1 MPRAKLIIEKKPC
14 SRESCPL
21 KGENHP
27 KCKAHNRKGAPCM
40 GQVMAGQLV
49 CRMHGGKEP
58 NAIRAAKQRVA
69 YQGATSVASRIVAY
83 DGDDPETP
91 AEGLLREVRWSSQV
105 AKALGEVCEAMVA
118 DQQLTTYSAGQGQ
131 RFDQLMQAWN
141 DERMNHAKLCKMALD
156 AGIQQ
161 QQLDIIETQASQ
173 IVSAMLGLLMNP
185 KLGLSS
191 DQIIEGRVIASE
203 VLRSIAVLPV
213 DIPC

>member
-1 MPRAKLIIEKKPC
+1 MGCAFY
-14 SRESCPL
+14 
-21 KGENHP
+21 GEIHP
-27 KCKAHNRKGAPCM
+27 KCRAHNRLGKPCGKDPM
-40 GQVMAGQLV
+40 RAQTV
-49 CRMHGGKEP
+49 CHMHGGKTKK
-58 NAIRAAKQRVA
+58 AIAAARTRQINLEV
-69 YQGATSVASRIVAY
+69 QSLASRIVAY

-105 AKALGEVCEAMVA
+105 AKALGEACEAMVA

-131 RFDQLMQAWN
+131 RFNQLMQAWN
-141 DERMNHAKLCKMALD
+141 DERMNHAKLCKMVLD

-173 IVSAMLGLLMNP
+173 IVGAMLGLLMNP

-203 VLRSIAVLPV
+203 VLRSIAAPPV
-213 DIPC
+213 DIPY